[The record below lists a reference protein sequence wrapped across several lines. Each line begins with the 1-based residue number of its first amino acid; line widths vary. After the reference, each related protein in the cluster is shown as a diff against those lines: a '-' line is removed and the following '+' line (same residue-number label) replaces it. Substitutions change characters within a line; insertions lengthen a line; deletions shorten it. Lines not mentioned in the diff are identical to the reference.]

1 MIYKVVIDATKA
13 LDALN
18 KMGVK
23 ESIKKEKEKE
33 KEKLIYINYYVTNG
47 EDDE

>member
-1 MIYKVVIDATKA
+1 MG
-13 LDALN
+13 N
-18 KMGVK
+18 KGNTGRVGESQNT